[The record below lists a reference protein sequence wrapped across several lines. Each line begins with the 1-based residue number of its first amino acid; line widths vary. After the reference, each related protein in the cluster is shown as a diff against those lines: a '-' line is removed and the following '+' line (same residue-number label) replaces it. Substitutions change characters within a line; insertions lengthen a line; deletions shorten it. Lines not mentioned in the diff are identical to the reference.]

1 MTSIVD
7 DINKLLLPR
16 YLLNDI
22 YPHPECTQLEFK
34 KSFHIN
40 QHAKYRETICAFLN
54 TNGGHIIYGILD
66 NCIINGC
73 TLDQLEKDSI
83 LLFVDGIY
91 TILKNTDGE
100 NISKEK
106 IKVCFEEIAKNVYIV
121 IISCYRNET
130 DINTYQFLSGDSW
143 TRMNASNM
151 KTNIGKLFTVHDV
164 STIKLRLYNRCEE
177 TIKKYKKEY
186 NKCEESTIIEISNI
200 LIHKSKK
207 ENELLLPVKQKNIN
221 YLLVMML
228 FFSTVLNITFLLK
241 RICV

>member
-1 MTSIVD
+1 MTSIID

-91 TILKNTDGE
+91 TILKNSNGE
-100 NISKEK
+100 NITKEK
-106 IKVCFEEIAKNVYIV
+106 IKVCFEEIAKNVYVI
-121 IISCYRNET
+121 IISCYRNKT
-130 DINTYQFLSGDSW
+130 DTNTYQFLSGDSW

-151 KTNIGKLFTVHDV
+151 KTNIGKLYTVHDV
-164 STIKLRLYNRCEE
+164 STIKLRLYNRCED

-186 NKCEESTIIEISNI
+186 NKSEKEIIIEISDILLTKQVKEKIISNKQKKYIINTILVISTLINI
-200 LIHKSKK
+200 F
-207 ENELLLPVKQKNIN
+207 LLLKQ
-221 YLLVMML
+221 
-228 FFSTVLNITFLLK
+228 
-241 RICV
+241 ICV